1 MYQIKYWDLAII
13 VSKRN
18 NQSFRTSADFQ
29 TKQKKLFC
37 WFKEQNNVF
46 AFFTV
51 RRNRRGQHA
60 DGFQVL
66 LEKDMLSDTVIDLE
80 LLCKTFMTWYYVN
93 QTYR

>member
-1 MYQIKYWDLAII
+1 M
-13 VSKRN
+13 SKRN
-18 NQSFRTSADFQ
+18 NQSFRASADFP
-29 TKQKKLFC
+29 KQKKSC

-66 LEKDMLSDTVIDLE
+66 LEKDMLSDIVIDLE
-80 LLCKTFMTWYYVN
+80 LLQDFHDVVLRKSDVPVN
-93 QTYR
+93 NAHKNRGRINNL

>member
-1 MYQIKYWDLAII
+1 M
-13 VSKRN
+13 SKRN

-29 TKQKKLFC
+29 TKKKLLLV
-37 WFKEQNNVF
+37 QRTTDNVF

-66 LEKDMLSDTVIDLE
+66 LEKDMLSDIVIDLE
-80 LLCKTFMTWYYVN
+80 LLQDFHDVVLRKSDVPVN
-93 QTYR
+93 NAHKNRGNK